1 MECYMTGYSGRTG
14 VFEVLAISPD
24 IRRLIDERSPTGIV
38 RRKAVEEGLVEIRH
52 SAMLKVA
59 QGETSIEEVVRVV
72 PAEYLE
78 SEESPTGNGQVA
90 GAADELAGKPKV

>member
-1 MECYMTGYSGRTG
+1 
-14 VFEVLAISPD
+14 
-24 IRRLIDERSPTGIV
+24 
-38 RRKAVEEGLVEIRH
+38 VEEGLVEIRH

-78 SEESPTGNGQVA
+78 SEEAPAAGNGQPAVA
-90 GAADELAGKPKV
+90 